1 MFSKLKSHL
10 NTIVSLATIAAFA
23 VGIWYLLKGDLNF
36 QSPSSVDSYRIKIEE
51 KYVLYYA
58 LLSFVRI
65 AIALAVSVF
74 AAIFIGKAI
83 SFSESTLKIGL
94 AVLDVL
100 QSIPINGFLSLSV
113 SLFIN
118 LFPNSIIGAQ
128 ISVIFALIT
137 DQIWNLIFSVCESLQ
152 QLKSYK
158 YIIESYKLSK
168 SYVFWHLELPLM
180 LPGLIWNTGLSLSAT
195 WFLIVASEELIVGNL
210 RFAMPG
216 LGGFILESNRTG
228 NIACTLWAMAIIC
241 VSSVLCSLFIFQP
254 LLKFCRHLNVPK
266 NTIFIDFLNVVAEK
280 AGYFLDQVL
289 VRTNRLLNLTPAT
302 QLILISGFLATV
314 FPGYQTLYIILP
326 RLIMSFARILIVL
339 AISSIVSLPVGIAL
353 SLNDKVLQVS
363 QVVFQTA
370 SAIPINVF
378 YSLFFLVHPYIG
390 SEVSCIILMSIGS
403 IWCVLFNIIDSL
415 EKIDN
420 TYWKMRKVFKMSRF
434 DHFKNFIV
442 PFIAPSYVTGLLAAS
457 GAAWN
462 SSVIC
467 EYISWKESII
477 GVYGIGSYISLF
489 GDNSYLLTS
498 SILVLSIFIYYT
510 NLCIWNPFLKFVNHL
525 YSSI

>member
-1 MFSKLKSHL
+1 MFSKLKAHL
-10 NTIVSLATIAAFA
+10 NTIVRLATIAAFT
-23 VGIWYLLKGDLNF
+23 VGVYYLLRGDLNF
-36 QSPSSVDSYRIKIEE
+36 QSPSSVDSYRIKMEE
-51 KYVLYYA
+51 KYALYYA
-58 LLSFVRI
+58 LLSLVRI
-65 AIALAVSVF
+65 AIALVVSVF

-83 SFSESTLKIGL
+83 SFSEGTLKIGL
-94 AVLDVL
+94 AVIDVL

-128 ISVIFALIT
+128 IAVIFALIT

-152 QLKSYK
+152 QLKSYRH
-158 YIIESYKLSK
+158 IIEIYKLSK

-180 LPGLIWNTGLSLSAT
+180 LPGLIWNTGLSLSAS
-195 WFLIVASEELIVGNL
+195 WFLIVASEELIVGNI

-228 NIACTLWAMAIIC
+228 HIACTLWAMAIIC
-241 VSSVLCSLFIFQP
+241 ASSILCSLLILQP
-254 LLKFCRHLNVPK
+254 LLKLCRNLKVPK
-266 NTIFIDFLNVVAEK
+266 STGLVDCLNAIAEK

-289 VRTNRLLNLTPAT
+289 ERANRLIHLAPAI
-302 QLILISGFLATV
+302 QLLLISGFLAMV
-314 FPGYQTLYIILP
+314 FPGYRTLCVILP
-326 RLIMSFARILIVL
+326 RLIVSFARIVIVL
-339 AISSIVSLPVGIAL
+339 VISSIISLPVGIAL
-353 SLNDKVLQVS
+353 SRNEKVLKVS

-370 SAIPINVF
+370 SAIPINIF
-378 YSLFFLVHPYIG
+378 YSFFFLVHPYIG
-390 SEVSCIILMSIGS
+390 SEVSCIILMSIGA
-403 IWCVLFNIIDSL
+403 IWCVLFNIIDSV
-415 EKIDN
+415 EKIDSN
-420 TYWKMRKVFKMSRF
+420 YWKMRKVFKMSRF
-434 DHFKNFIV
+434 DHFKNFIA
-442 PFIAPSYVTGLLAAS
+442 PCIAPSYMTGLLAAS

-462 SSVIC
+462 ASVIC
-467 EYISWKESII
+467 EYISWKKDII

-510 NLCIWNPFLKFVNHL
+510 NLYCWTPLLKHVNSL